1 MDDSFLNLYE
11 QLDTVRETIVTANLE
26 NYMTLAT
33 SLGALGALLYV
44 AYRVWRSLAS
54 AEPIDVFPLLRPF
67 ALGLLIMNFTWVT
80 GTLDGVVGAIAQGTD
95 AVVESNRGELEIA
108 RNALDDAEKQE
119 LARKKAE
126 REAEQAKKGSF
137 QKIAEAVDDPMSLI
151 DWDTAQYEV
160 KSWFINLLREALKW
174 LMECAKLILYTVASF
189 MLLIMTI
196 LGPIVFAFAI
206 FDGFQQ
212 GLVSWIARYVHL
224 SLWLPVANILQ
235 VMLNS
240 IEVHVCNAQ
249 TQAIQSGES
258 ADMWFIIIFYVIGL
272 IAFTT
277 VPTVSGWI
285 VEAGGGGGGLTRTLT
300 SMGSRG
306 AALAGGAAGGAVAM
320 GWKAG
325 LNKFRA
331 PKREQKRVDEIA
343 KGIKKG
349 FSGD

>member
-1 MDDSFLNLYE
+1 MNDSFVNLYE
-11 QLDTVRETIVTANLE
+11 QLDKVREAIITANLN

-33 SLGALGALLYV
+33 SLGALGALLYI
-44 AYRVWRSLAS
+44 AYRVWRSMAN

-67 ALGLLIMNFTWVT
+67 VIGLLIMNFSWVT
-80 GTLDGVVGAIAQGTD
+80 SFMDSVVGAIQQSTE
-95 AVVESNRGELEIA
+95 AVAESNRSELEQA
-108 RNALDDAEKQE
+108 RKSLDDAEKQE

-126 REAEQAKKGSF
+126 RDAEQAKKGSL

-160 KSWFINLLREALKW
+160 KSWFIDLLRDALKW

-240 IEVHVCNAQ
+240 IEIQMCNAQ
-249 TQAIQSGES
+249 TLAIQSGEG
-258 ADMWFIIIFYVIGL
+258 ADTWFIIIFYIIGL
-272 IAFTT
+272 VAFTT

-306 AALAGGAAGGAVAM
+306 AAAAGVAAGAAGRKGYRL
-320 GWKAG
+320 GKQGLQKAG
-325 LNKFRA
+325 SF
-331 PKREQKRVDEIA
+331 
-343 KGIKKG
+343 IKSKLK
-349 FSGD
+349 

>member
-1 MDDSFLNLYE
+1 MSDSFMNLYE

-33 SLGALGALLYV
+33 SLGALGALLYI
-44 AYRVWRSLAS
+44 AYRVWRALAS

-80 GTLDGVVGAIAQGTD
+80 GALDGVVGAIAQGTE
-95 AVVESNRGELEIA
+95 AVVESNRDELEIA
-108 RNALDDAEKQE
+108 RSALNDAERQE

-126 REAEQAKKGSF
+126 REAEQSEKGF
-137 QKIAEAVDDPMSLI
+137 MQTIGDAVKDPTSLI

-160 KSWFINLLREALKW
+160 KSWFIGLLRDALKW

-240 IEVHVCNAQ
+240 IEVHMCNAQ
-249 TQAIQSGES
+249 TLAIQSGEG
-258 ADMWFIIIFYVIGL
+258 ADTWFIIIFYVIGL
-272 IAFTT
+272 VAFTT

-300 SMGSRG
+300 SMGSR
-306 AALAGGAAGGAVAM
+306 AAAGAGAFAGAGATM
-320 GWKAG
+320 GVKAG
-325 LNKFRA
+325 WNKYRT
-331 PKREQKRVDEIA
+331 PKREQKRVDDIA
-343 KGIKKG
+343 KGVRKG
-349 FSGD
+349 LLDN

>member
-1 MDDSFLNLYE
+1 MNDSFVNLYE
-11 QLDTVRETIVTANLE
+11 QLDKVREAIITANLN

-33 SLGALGALLYV
+33 SLGALGALLYI
-44 AYRVWRSLAS
+44 AYRVWRSMAN

-67 ALGLLIMNFTWVT
+67 VIGLLIMNFSWVT
-80 GTLDGVVGAIAQGTD
+80 SFMDSVVGAIQQSTE
-95 AVVESNRGELEIA
+95 AVADSNRSELEQA
-108 RNALDDAEKQE
+108 RKSLDDAEKQE
-119 LARKKAE
+119 LARKEAE
-126 REAEQAKKGSF
+126 RQADQSEKGF
-137 QKIAEAVDDPMSLI
+137 VEKTVDAIKDPTSLI
-151 DWDTAQYEV
+151 DWETAKYEV
-160 KSWFINLLREALKW
+160 KSWFIDLLRDALKW

-212 GLVSWIARYVHL
+212 GLVSWIARYIHL

-240 IEVHVCNAQ
+240 IEIQMCNAQ
-249 TQAIQSGES
+249 TLAIQSGEG
-258 ADMWFIIIFYVIGL
+258 ADTWFIIIFYIIGL
-272 IAFTT
+272 VAFTT

-306 AALAGGAAGGAVAM
+306 AAAAGVAAGAAGRKGYRL
-320 GWKAG
+320 GKQGLQKAG
-325 LNKFRA
+325 SF
-331 PKREQKRVDEIA
+331 
-343 KGIKKG
+343 IKSKLK
-349 FSGD
+349 